1 MKILSVRLQNL
12 NSLRGEW
19 HIDFRDPAFAQS
31 NLFAIT
37 GPTGAGKSTL
47 LDAICLALYHQTPRL
62 KNLSQS
68 SNELMSRHS
77 AECLA
82 EVEFSVRDQS
92 YRAFWSQ
99 RRSRGAIDGNLQ
111 AAKVELAT
119 LDGTI
124 LTDKT
129 SEKLKLTEQLTGL
142 DFARFTRSMLLSQG
156 NFAAF
161 LNASA
166 NERAELLEELTGTEI
181 YSQISM
187 QVFQTCRDL
196 EQQQQLTQAKL
207 SGLQLLSAEELEVLT
222 ATELQLQ
229 AAQQSLLEQQQHL
242 QPQLDWWTQS
252 EMAAAQQQQAKQQLQ
267 HAEQALD
274 QAKVGLAKLE
284 SYPHVQK
291 LQPLYQALV
300 AARQQ
305 RDDFVVQQQQWQSKF
320 QPLAQAH
327 QAVGVQILQLAS
339 QRHTA
344 VTAQRQDWQ
353 QQQLQLQ
360 HLQSRRSSAV
370 QQAAQLAELLASLR
384 PQLAQ
389 LQQQQDQAQQLAQ
402 QIISLSDAQQQQ
414 LASGQQKKLQ
424 EQQLLAAQ
432 SQAEQHLQQLQQ
444 LQQQLDAATLH
455 QQAAVLQHDL
465 TALTDFQRCARQL
478 WQLQAKLAQLQHS
491 CQQHRQQEQQQSE
504 QLQKL
509 RQAYKAQTD
518 KVKDKELIVS
528 QQRQIASLAEY
539 RAALRPSEACPLC
552 GSAEHPA
559 IQQYQTMNP
568 SDAEQALQQAKTK
581 LDELRQQGEQQQ
593 QQLTKLQTELAGW
606 QQQHT
611 EFSQQSAVLSTQLA
625 GLPLQGVLASQAQQC
640 YQQQDD
646 AGLSTLQQ
654 QLQHQLSVCQQQ
666 LQQYQQQQTAL
677 LAAQQ
682 QLAQVQTE
690 LQQLTQQL
698 ALERQQYQQLQKD
711 QQQLQTQQQQL
722 QLFITQQSQQL
733 HQQLQQ
739 LGDQPYADQ
748 PSQQPSQQHSQ
759 QHSDA
764 DFNAES
770 NSDNRAAASLT
781 QLNDRLQHW
790 QQQLQLWQQQEQQL
804 TQLTQQLLQLQPQCE
819 QAQAELMQWQQLL
832 GQLPEAFAAVSNA
845 DITQLTTELQQQTR
859 LWQQQQQ
866 QLATLQGEQLSL
878 QQQQQRQAAELEQL
892 QHQWQQALAASPF
905 QSDVAFITAILT
917 EQQLLQ
923 LQQQKQQ
930 LQDAHTAALAL
941 LQQAEQRQAELAERK
956 TALEEAGTALPS
968 KATLEQQRADL
979 QQQLQQLSEQ
989 LGQTRQ
995 QLKQQQE
1002 LATTQAGLY
1011 QQLQDQQALYQ
1022 DWQKLNT
1029 LIGSA
1034 NGDKYRR
1041 FAQGLT
1047 LQQLIVLAN
1056 RQLDKLHSRYQLA
1069 RKADSELELWVLDSW
1084 QADAVRDTKTLSGGE
1099 SFLVSLA
1106 LALALSDLV
1115 SHKTRIDSLFLDEGF
1130 GTLDPDT
1137 LETALAALDSLQSS
1151 GKMIGI
1157 ISHVEA
1163 LKERIPVQIKV
1174 QKQAGSGWS
1183 QLVLPQV

>member
-19 HIDFRDPAFAQS
+19 KIDFRDEAFAQS

-68 SNELMSRHS
+68 SNELMSRHT

-82 EVEFSVRDQS
+82 EVEFSVREQS

-119 LDGTI
+119 LDGSI

-142 DFARFTRSMLLSQG
+142 DFARFTRSMLLAQG

-187 QVFQTCRDL
+187 QVFQNCREL
-196 EQQQQLTQAKL
+196 EQQQQITQAKL
-207 SGLQLLSAEELEVLT
+207 SGIQLLSAGQLAELT
-222 ATELQLQ
+222 ATEQQLLAAQQLALTSQQQLQPKLDWWQRFTAATQEQQRAQLQLQ
-229 AAQQSLLEQQQHL
+229 Q
-242 QPQLDWWTQS
+242 
-252 EMAAAQQQQAKQQLQ
+252 
-267 HAEQALD
+267 AEQALS
-274 QAKVGLAKLE
+274 QAKVGLAKLD
-284 SYPHVQK
+284 SYPQVQK

-300 AARQQ
+300 ASRQL
-305 RDDFVVQQQQWQSKF
+305 RDE
-320 QPLAQAH
+320 LAQ
-327 QAVGVQILQLAS
+327 
-339 QRHTA
+339 
-344 VTAQRQDWQ
+344 Q
-353 QQQLQLQ
+353 QQQLQQKFIPLSEAATQSSQQIWQRLQ
-360 HLQSRRSSAV
+360 QRSAMLTSQQQQLQ
-370 QQAAQLAELLASLR
+370 QQQQQLQQQVAQRGTATQLAEILAACR

-389 LQQQQDQAQQLAQ
+389 VQQQQQHAEK
-402 QIISLSDAQQQQ
+402 
-414 LASGQQKKLQ
+414 LASQVAALSEQLLKQQHRGQQKKQQ
-424 EQQLLAAQ
+424 EQQLQQAVQQASAKLAELQQ
-432 SQAEQHLQQLQQ
+432 SQQQIDAPQ
-444 LQQQLDAATLH
+444 LQQQLMLL
-455 QQAAVLQHDL
+455 QQDQR
-465 TALTDFQRCARQL
+465 ALTDVIRIAQQFWQQNQKQQ
-478 WQLQAKLAQLQHS
+478 QLQQASQQLQS
-491 CQQHRQQEQQQSE
+491 TESQLQQQLLQLRQQ
-504 QLQKL
+504 
-509 RQAYKAQTD
+509 YKAQTD
-518 KVKDKELIVS
+518 KVKDKEQILR
-528 QQRQIASLAEY
+528 QQQKITELT
-539 RAALRPSEACPLC
+539 ALRATLQPGEACPLC

-559 IQQYQTMNP
+559 VEHYQTLDP
-568 SDAEQALQQAKTK
+568 SEAEQ
-581 LDELRQQGEQQQ
+581 
-593 QQLTKLQTELAGW
+593 
-606 QQQHT
+606 
-611 EFSQQSAVLSTQLA
+611 
-625 GLPLQGVLASQAQQC
+625 
-640 YQQQDD
+640 
-646 AGLSTLQQ
+646 
-654 QLQHQLSVCQQQ
+654 
-666 LQQYQQQQTAL
+666 AL

-682 QLAQVQTE
+682 HLDALRLQGEQLQQQIARLQTQFTGHQTQLTDMSQQRQQLQTQLDAAPLSAELRLGAMSAFAQQDEQQLQQLLAQLQQQLSATQQQLALFQQQQQALLDAQQQAQQAQLQ
-690 LQQLTQQL
+690 LQQLTQEL
-698 ALERQQYQQLQKD
+698 ALERQQYQQWQKD
-711 QQQLQTQQQQL
+711 QQALQQQQSALL
-722 QLFITQQSQQL
+722 QDIQQQSALLQQQL
-733 HQQLQQ
+733 TGQALPADAAPLDLPTLTQQLQQ
-739 LGDQPYADQ
+739 R
-748 PSQQPSQQHSQ
+748 QH
-759 QHSDA
+759 
-764 DFNAES
+764 
-770 NSDNRAAASLT
+770 
-781 QLNDRLQHW
+781 
-790 QQQLQLWQQQEQQL
+790 QLQQWQQQEQQL
-804 TQLTQQLLQLQPQCE
+804 TLLDQQLLQLAPQVQQAALE
-819 QAQAELMQWQQLL
+819 QQQWQAKLDIAITSAAPPIA
-832 GQLPEAFAAVSNA
+832 LPEDLPLLTEQLSN
-845 DITQLTTELQQQTR
+845 QQQA
-859 LWQQQQQ
+859 WQQQQQ
-866 QLATLQGEQLSL
+866 QLATLQGEQHSL
-878 QQQQQRQAAELEQL
+878 QQRQQQQSSELESQ
-892 QHQWQQALAASPF
+892 QQQWQQALAASPF
-905 QSDVAFITAILT
+905 ASDVAFITAILS
-917 EQQLLQ
+917 EPQLQQ

-930 LQDAHTAALAL
+930 LQDALTAAQALFNQAQQQLVTLASNQKAL
-941 LQQAEQRQAELAERK
+941 MAAGETWPEQAA
-956 TALEEAGTALPS
+956 
-968 KATLEQQRADL
+968 LEQQRDEL

-989 LGQTRQ
+989 LGQIRQ

-1022 DWQKLNT
+1022 DWQKLNS

-1183 QLVLPQV
+1183 QLVLQKL

>member
-19 HIDFRDPAFAQS
+19 KIDFRDEAFAQS

-68 SNELMSRHS
+68 SNELMSRHT

-82 EVEFSVRDQS
+82 EVEFSVRDTS

-187 QVFQTCRDL
+187 QVFQNCREL
-196 EQQQQLTQAKL
+196 EQQQQITQAKL
-207 SGLQLLSAEELEVLT
+207 SGLQLSSAEQL
-222 ATELQLQ
+222 TELANTEQQLLATQQLETDKQQQLQ
-229 AAQQSLLEQQQHL
+229 
-242 QPQLDWWTQS
+242 PKLDWWTQF
-252 EMAAAQQQQAKQQLQ
+252 EAATSQQQQATQQLQ
-267 HAEQALD
+267 QAELALD
-274 QAKVGLAKLE
+274 QAKVGLAKLD
-284 SYPHVQK
+284 SYPQVQK

-300 AARQQ
+300 DARQQ
-305 RDDFVVQQQQWQSKF
+305 RDDLAQQQQQWQQKF
-320 QPLAQAH
+320 TPLSQAAQH
-327 QAVGVQILQLAS
+327 NSQQIWQLQQQRLAVF
-339 QRHTA
+339 TA
-344 VTAQRQDWQ
+344 Q
-353 QQQLQLQ
+353 QQQLQQQ
-360 HLQSRRSSAV
+360 HQ
-370 QQAAQLAELLASLR
+370 
-384 PQLAQ
+384 Q
-389 LQQQQDQAQQLAQ
+389 LQQQVAQRSSAAELAE
-402 QIISLSDAQQQQ
+402 I
-414 LASGQQKKLQ
+414 
-424 EQQLLAAQ
+424 LAACRP
-432 SQAEQHLQQLQQ
+432 QLQQ
-444 LQQQLDAATLH
+444 LQQQQQQAEKLATQIAALSTQLQQQLGSGQQKKLLEQQLQSAQQQAELKLTQLQQSQQQLDAPLL
-455 QQAAVLQHDL
+455 QQQLMLLQQDQH
-465 TALTDFQRCARQL
+465 ALSDFIRIARQL
-478 WQLQAKLAQLQHS
+478 WQQHSKQQQLQQDN
-491 CQQHRQQEQQQSE
+491 QQQQLTEQQFQQ
-504 QLQKL
+504 QLLQL
-509 RQAYKAQTD
+509 RQLYKEQTD
-518 KVKDKELIVS
+518 KVKDKELIVR
-528 QQRQIASLAEY
+528 QQQKISELT
-539 RAALRPSEACPLC
+539 ALRATLQPGDACPLC

-559 IQQYQTMNP
+559 IEHYQSLDP
-568 SDAEQALQQAKTK
+568 SEAEQALLLAKQQQDALRLQGEQLQQQIARLQTQLSGGQTQLAELTQQLLQLQTQ
-581 LDELRQQGEQQQ
+581 LDGAPLSKELRLAVTSAFSQQDDSQLQQLLAQLQQQLSTVQQQVALFQQQ
-593 QQLTKLQTELAGW
+593 QQALLEA
-606 QQQHT
+606 
-611 EFSQQSAVLSTQLA
+611 
-625 GLPLQGVLASQAQQC
+625 
-640 YQQQDD
+640 
-646 AGLSTLQQ
+646 
-654 QLQHQLSVCQQQ
+654 QQQ
-666 LQQYQQQQTAL
+666 LQQVQTQL
-677 LAAQQ
+677 Q
-682 QLAQVQTE
+682 QLAQE
-690 LQQLTQQL
+690 L
-698 ALERQQYQQLQKD
+698 ALERQQYQQWQKD
-711 QQQLQTQQQQL
+711 QQALQTQLTELQQDMQRQCSLLQQQL
-722 QLFITQQSQQL
+722 SDPVLAVEPTTADL
-733 HQQLQQ
+733 NVLTQQLQQ
-739 LGDQPYADQ
+739 
-748 PSQQPSQQHSQ
+748 
-759 QHSDA
+759 
-764 DFNAES
+764 
-770 NSDNRAAASLT
+770 R
-781 QLNDRLQHW
+781 
-790 QQQLQLWQQQEQQL
+790 QQQLLQWQQQEQQL
-804 TQLTQQLLQLQPQCE
+804 TLFAQKLQQLSPQAE
-819 QAQAELMQWQQLL
+819 QAAQ
-832 GQLPEAFAAVSNA
+832 
-845 DITQLTTELQQQTR
+845 ELQQWQSQLAMADAT
-859 LWQQQQQ
+859 LAVQAGLPGDVAILAQQLATYISDWQQQQQ
-866 QLATLQGEQLSL
+866 QLATLQGEQQSL
-878 QQQQQRQAAELEQL
+878 QQRQQQHSSALEQR
-892 QHQWQQALAASPF
+892 QQQWQQALAASPF
-905 QSDVAFITAILT
+905 ATDVAFITAILT

-930 LQDAHTAALAL
+930 LQNAHTAAQAL
-941 LQQAEQRQAELAERK
+941 LQQAEQQLLELANRK
-956 TALEEAGTALPS
+956 TMLEETGTELPA
-968 KATLEQQRADL
+968 KTVLEQLRADI

-989 LGQTRQ
+989 LGQIRQ

-1183 QLVLPQV
+1183 QLVLPQL

>member
-19 HIDFRDPAFAQS
+19 KIDFRDEAFAQS

-68 SNELMSRHS
+68 SNELMSRHT

-82 EVEFSVRDQS
+82 EVEFSVREQS

-119 LDGTI
+119 LDGSI
-124 LTDKT
+124 LTDKS

-187 QVFQTCRDL
+187 QVFQNCREL
-196 EQQQQLTQAKL
+196 EQQQQITQAKL
-207 SGLQLLSAEELEVLT
+207 SGLQLLSAEQLAEL
-222 ATELQLQ
+222 ASTEQQLL
-229 AAQQSLLEQQQHL
+229 AAQQLELNRQQQL
-242 QPQLDWWTQS
+242 QPKLDWWTQF
-252 EMAAAQQQQAKQQLQ
+252 EAANAQQQQAQQQLQ
-267 HAEQALD
+267 QAEQALD
-274 QAKVGLAKLE
+274 QAKVGLAKLD
-284 SYPHVQK
+284 SYPQVQK
-291 LQPLYQALV
+291 LQPLYQTLL

-305 RDDFVVQQQQWQSKF
+305 RDELAEQQQQWQHKF
-320 QPLAQAH
+320 TPLSTAAQH
-327 QAVGVQILQLAS
+327 SSQQIWQLLQQRLAVLTQQQQQVQ
-339 QRHTA
+339 
-344 VTAQRQDWQ
+344 Q
-353 QQQLQLQ
+353 QHQQLQLQ
-360 HLQSRRSSAV
+360 ISRRS
-370 QQAAQLAELLASLR
+370 AAGQLAELLAACR
-384 PQLAQ
+384 P
-389 LQQQQDQAQQLAQ
+389 
-402 QIISLSDAQQQQ
+402 
-414 LASGQQKKLQ
+414 
-424 EQQLLAAQ
+424 
-432 SQAEQHLQQLQQ
+432 QLQQ
-444 LQQQLDAATLH
+444 LQQQQLQAEKLTTQINELTRHLQQQLGSGQQKKLLEQQLQSAQQQAELKLQQLQQSQQNLDAPALQQQMTL
-455 QQAAVLQHDL
+455 LQHDQS
-465 TALTDFQRCARQL
+465 ALADFNRIARQL
-478 WQLQAKLAQLQHS
+478 WQLSAKQQQLQQDG
-491 CQQHRQQEQQQSE
+491 QQLQLQEQQFQQ
-504 QLQKL
+504 QLIQL
-509 RQAYKAQTD
+509 RQQYKEQND
-518 KVKDKELIVS
+518 KVKDKELIVR
-528 QQRQIASLAEY
+528 QQQKITELT
-539 RAALRPSEACPLC
+539 ALRATLQPGDACPLC

-559 IQQYQTMNP
+559 IEHYQTLDP
-568 SDAEQALQQAKTK
+568 SAAEQALLVAKQQQDALRLQGEQLQQQIARLQTQQSGGQAQ
-581 LDELRQQGEQQQ
+581 LTELSQQQTQLQIQLEAAPLSAELREAATSAFLQQDDGRLQQRLTQLQQQLGTIQQQLALFQQQ
-593 QQLTKLQTELAGW
+593 QQ
-606 QQQHT
+606 
-611 EFSQQSAVLSTQLA
+611 AV
-625 GLPLQGVLASQAQQC
+625 
-640 YQQQDD
+640 
-646 AGLSTLQQ
+646 
-654 QLQHQLSVCQQQ
+654 
-666 LQQYQQQQTAL
+666 

-682 QLAQVQTE
+682 QLQQVQTE

-698 ALERQQYQQLQKD
+698 ALERQQYQQWQKD
-711 QQQLQTQQQQL
+711 QQALQLQQSELHQDMQRICSMLQQQL
-722 QLFITQQSQQL
+722 AEPGVTAAADATTADFSAVTL
-733 HQQLQQ
+733 HLQQ
-739 LGDQPYADQ
+739 LL
-748 PSQQPSQQHSQ
+748 QQ
-759 QHSDA
+759 
-764 DFNAES
+764 
-770 NSDNRAAASLT
+770 R
-781 QLNDRLQHW
+781 
-790 QQQLQLWQQQEQQL
+790 QQQLLQWQQQEQQL
-804 TQLTQQLLQLQPQCE
+804 TLFAQQLQQLTPQCQQAGQELQLWQSQLGI
-819 QAQAELMQWQQLL
+819 AEIT
-832 GQLPEAFAAVSNA
+832 PTTFAAVQADLPADAEVLSAQLAAQISNW
-845 DITQLTTELQQQTR
+845 R
-859 LWQQQQQ
+859 QQQQ
-866 QLATLQGEQLSL
+866 QLAQLSGEQQSL
-878 QQQQQRQAAELEQL
+878 TQRQQQQSNELEQL
-892 QHQWQQALAASPF
+892 QQQWQQTLAASPF
-905 QSDVAFITAILT
+905 ATDVAFITAILT
-917 EQQLLQ
+917 EQQLQQLQ
-923 LQQQKQQ
+923 LQKQQ
-930 LQDAHTAALAL
+930 LQHAHTAALAL
-941 LQQAEQRQAELAERK
+941 LQQAEHQQAELVKRK
-956 TALEEAGTALPS
+956 TLLVETSTELPA
-968 KATLEQQRADL
+968 KTVLEQLRADI

-989 LGQTRQ
+989 LGQIRQ

-1002 LATTQAGLY
+1002 LAATQAGLY
-1011 QQLQDQQALYQ
+1011 PQLQDQQALYQ

-1183 QLVLPQV
+1183 QLVLPSV

>member
-19 HIDFRDPAFAQS
+19 KIDFRDEAFAQS

-68 SNELMSRHS
+68 SNELMSRHT

-82 EVEFSVRDQS
+82 EVEFSVREQS

-99 RRSRGAIDGNLQ
+99 RRSRGAVDGNLQ

-129 SEKLKLTEQLTGL
+129 SEKLKITEQLTGL

-187 QVFQTCRDL
+187 QVFQNCREL

-207 SGLQLLSAEELEVLT
+207 SGLQLLSAEQLSELASSEQ
-222 ATELQLQ
+222 QLL
-229 AAQQSLLEQQQHL
+229 AAQQLATEQQQQL
-242 QPQLDWWTQS
+242 QPKLDWWTRFF
-252 EMAAAQQQQAKQQLQ
+252 AATSQQQQAKQQLQ
-267 HAEQALD
+267 QAEQALD
-274 QAKVGLAKLE
+274 QAKVGLAKLD
-284 SYPHVQK
+284 SYPQVQK
-291 LQPLYQALV
+291 LQPLYQALL
-300 AARQQ
+300 AARQL
-305 RDDFVVQQQQWQSKF
+305 RDELEGQQQQWQQKF
-320 QPLAQAH
+320 TPLSQAQ
-327 QAVGVQILQLAS
+327 QQSSQQIWLLLQQKFALL
-339 QRHTA
+339 
-344 VTAQRQDWQ
+344 TAQHQQLQHQ
-353 QQQLQLQ
+353 QQQLQ
-360 HLQSRRSSAV
+360 
-370 QQAAQLAELLASLR
+370 QQVAQRGAAGQLAE
-384 PQLAQ
+384 
-389 LQQQQDQAQQLAQ
+389 
-402 QIISLSDAQQQQ
+402 I
-414 LASGQQKKLQ
+414 
-424 EQQLLAAQ
+424 LAACRP
-432 SQAEQHLQQLQQ
+432 QLQQ
-444 LQQQLDAATLH
+444 LQQQQ
-455 QQAAVLQHDL
+455 QQAEQLAMQVAALSGQLQQQQQSGLQKKQREQQLQQAVQQAGQTLTQLQQSQQQIDAPQL
-465 TALTDFQRCARQL
+465 QQQLLLLQQEQRGLTDFIRIAQQL
-478 WQLQAKLAQLQHS
+478 WQQQHKQQQLQQES
-491 CQQHRQQEQQQSE
+491 QQQHLNEQQLQQQLE
-504 QLQKL
+504 QLRKL
-509 RQAYKAQTD
+509 YKEQTD
-518 KVKDKELIVS
+518 KVKDKELIVR
-528 QQRQIASLAEY
+528 QQQKISELT
-539 RAALRPSEACPLC
+539 ALRATLQPGDACPLC

-559 IQQYQTMNP
+559 IEQYQTLDP
-568 SDAEQALQQAKTK
+568 SAAEQ
-581 LDELRQQGEQQQ
+581 
-593 QQLTKLQTELAGW
+593 
-606 QQQHT
+606 
-611 EFSQQSAVLSTQLA
+611 
-625 GLPLQGVLASQAQQC
+625 
-640 YQQQDD
+640 
-646 AGLSTLQQ
+646 
-654 QLQHQLSVCQQQ
+654 
-666 LQQYQQQQTAL
+666 AL

-682 QLAQVQTE
+682 QLDALRLQGEQLQQQIARLQTQFSGNQSQLSEISLLQQQLQTQLDGAPLSAELRLAALSAFLQQDAQQLQQLLAQLQQQLSATQQQLVMFQQQQQALLEAQQQAQQVQHQ
-690 LQQLTQQL
+690 LQQLTQEL
-698 ALERQQYQQLQKD
+698 ALERQQYQQWQKD
-711 QQQLQTQQQQL
+711 QQALQQQQTALQQDIRQQSALLQQQLTGQALAADAEPLDLQRLTLQLQQRQQQL
-722 QLFITQQSQQL
+722 QQ
-733 HQQLQQ
+733 
-739 LGDQPYADQ
+739 
-748 PSQQPSQQHSQ
+748 
-759 QHSDA
+759 
-764 DFNAES
+764 
-770 NSDNRAAASLT
+770 
-781 QLNDRLQHW
+781 
-790 QQQLQLWQQQEQQL
+790 WQQQEQQL
-804 TQLTQQLLQLQPQCE
+804 TLLGEQLLQVTPQVQ
-819 QAQAELMQWQQLL
+819 QA
-832 GQLPEAFAAVSNA
+832 
-845 DITQLTTELQQQTR
+845 TQELQQWQAKLDMAIATAAAPMA
-859 LWQQQQQ
+859 LPDDLATLTAQLANQQQAWQLQLQ
-866 QLATLQGEQLSL
+866 QLATLQGEQQSL
-878 QQQQQRQAAELEQL
+878 QQRQQQQLTELERQQL
-892 QHQWQQALAASPF
+892 QWQQALAGSPF
-905 QSDVAFITAILT
+905 ASDIAFITAILS

-930 LQDAHTAALAL
+930 LQDAQTAAQAL
-941 LQQAEQRQAELAERK
+941 LQQAEQQLLELASRK
-956 TALEEAGTALPS
+956 TALMTTSEAWPEQTALQ
-968 KATLEQQRADL
+968 QQRADI

-989 LGQTRQ
+989 LGQIRQ
-995 QLKQQQE
+995 QLKQQQQ

-1183 QLVLPQV
+1183 QLVLPQL

>member
-19 HIDFRDPAFAQS
+19 KIDFRDEAFAQS

-68 SNELMSRHS
+68 SNELMSRHT

-82 EVEFSVRDQS
+82 EVEFSVREQS

-187 QVFQTCRDL
+187 QVFQNCREL
-196 EQQQQLTQAKL
+196 EQQQQITQAKL
-207 SGLQLLSAEELEVLT
+207 SGLQLLSAEQLAELGY
-222 ATELQLQ
+222 TEQQLL
-229 AAQQSLLEQQQHL
+229 AAQQLQQSKQQQL
-242 QPQLDWWTQS
+242 QPKLDWWTQFEAS
-252 EMAAAQQQQAKQQLQ
+252 TTQQQQARYQLQ
-267 HAEQALD
+267 QAEQALD
-274 QAKVGLAKLE
+274 QAKVGLAKLD
-284 SYPHVQK
+284 SYPQVLK
-291 LQPLYQALV
+291 LQPLYQQLV
-300 AARQQ
+300 DARQL
-305 RDDFVVQQQQWQSKF
+305 RDDLADQQQQWQHKF
-320 QPLAQAH
+320 APLSHAAQ
-327 QAVGVQILQLAS
+327 QNGQQIWQLQQQRLAVFTQ
-339 QRHTA
+339 
-344 VTAQRQDWQ
+344 Q
-353 QQQLQLQ
+353 QQQLQQQ
-360 HLQSRRSSAV
+360 HQ
-370 QQAAQLAELLASLR
+370 
-384 PQLAQ
+384 Q
-389 LQQQQDQAQQLAQ
+389 LQQQVSSRSAASQLA
-402 QIISLSDAQQQQ
+402 
-414 LASGQQKKLQ
+414 
-424 EQQLLAAQ
+424 EVLAACRP
-432 SQAEQHLQQLQQ
+432 QLQQ
-444 LQQQLDAATLH
+444 LQQQQLQAEKLTTQNNELTRQLQQQIGSGQQKKQHEQQLQSAQQQAELTLQQLQQSQQQLDAAAL
-455 QQAAVLQHDL
+455 QQQLAVLQQDQSVL
-465 TALTDFQRCARQL
+465 TEFIRIARQL
-478 WQLQAKLAQLQHS
+478 WQFNTKQQQLQHDG
-491 CQQHRQQEQQQSE
+491 QQQQLQEQQLQQ
-504 QLQKL
+504 QLVQL
-509 RQAYKAQTD
+509 RQQYKAQND
-518 KVKDKELIVS
+518 KVKDKELIVR
-528 QQRQIASLAEY
+528 QQQKITELT
-539 RAALRPSEACPLC
+539 ALRATLQPGDACPLC

-559 IQQYQTMNP
+559 VEHYQSLDP
-568 SDAEQALQQAKTK
+568 SEAEQALLLAKQQQDA
-581 LDELRQQGEQQQ
+581 LRLQGEQLQQQIARLQTQQSGGQSQLAELLQQQTQLQTQLDAAPLSADLRFEASSAFLQQDDGQLQQLLVQLQQQLSAIQQQLTLFQQQ
-593 QQLTKLQTELAGW
+593 QQALL
-606 QQQHT
+606 
-611 EFSQQSAVLSTQLA
+611 
-625 GLPLQGVLASQAQQC
+625 
-640 YQQQDD
+640 D
-646 AGLSTLQQ
+646 A
-654 QLQHQLSVCQQQ
+654 QQQ
-666 LQQYQQQQTAL
+666 LQQVQTQL
-677 LAAQQ
+677 Q
-682 QLAQVQTE
+682 QLA
-690 LQQLTQQL
+690 QQL
-698 ALERQQYQQLQKD
+698 ALERQQYQQWQKD
-711 QQQLQTQQQQL
+711 QQTLQAQQAELQQDMQRQCSLLQQQLSDPALATDPTTADINALTQQLQQRQQQL
-722 QLFITQQSQQL
+722 QQ
-733 HQQLQQ
+733 
-739 LGDQPYADQ
+739 
-748 PSQQPSQQHSQ
+748 
-759 QHSDA
+759 
-764 DFNAES
+764 
-770 NSDNRAAASLT
+770 
-781 QLNDRLQHW
+781 
-790 QQQLQLWQQQEQQL
+790 WQQQEQQL
-804 TQLTQQLLQLQPQCE
+804 TMFAQQLQQLSP
-819 QAQAELMQWQQLL
+819 QAQQ
-832 GQLPEAFAAVSNA
+832 AA
-845 DITQLTTELQQQTR
+845 QELQQWRSQLSMATPTIAVQAT
-859 LWQQQQQ
+859 LPDDVAILAAQLATCISDWQQQQQ
-866 QLATLQGEQLSL
+866 QLATLQGEQQSL
-878 QQQQQRQAAELEQL
+878 QQRQQQQAGALEQL
-892 QHQWQQALAASPF
+892 QQQWQQALTASPF
-905 QSDVAFITAILT
+905 ATDVAFITAILT
-917 EQQLLQ
+917 EQQLHQLQ
-923 LQQQKQQ
+923 LQKQQ

-941 LQQAEQRQAELAERK
+941 LQQAEQQQAELAKRK
-956 TALEEAGTALPS
+956 TMLEETGTELPA
-968 KATLEQQRADL
+968 KDVLEQLRTDI

-989 LGQTRQ
+989 LGQIRQ
-995 QLKQQQE
+995 QLRQQQE

-1163 LKERIPVQIKV
+1163 LKERIPVQIRV

-1183 QLVLPQV
+1183 QLVLPQL

>member
-12 NSLRGEW
+12 NSLRGDW
-19 HIDFRDPAFAQS
+19 YIDFRDEAFAQS

-68 SNELMSRHS
+68 SNELMSRHT

-82 EVEFSVRDQS
+82 EVEFSVREHS

-129 SEKLKLTEQLTGL
+129 SEKLKLIEQLTGL

-196 EQQQQLTQAKL
+196 EQQQQITQVKL
-207 SGLQLLSAEELEVLT
+207 SGLQLLSAEQLAELTRAEQ
-222 ATELQLQ
+222 QLR
-229 AAQQSLLEQQQHL
+229 AAQQLALNAQQQL
-242 QPQLDWWTQS
+242 QPKLDWWTQV
-252 EMAAAQQQQAKQQLQ
+252 EAATTQQQQAKQQLL

-274 QAKVGLAKLE
+274 QAKVGLAKLD
-284 SYPHVQK
+284 SYPQVQK

-305 RDDFVVQQQQWQSKF
+305 RDELEAQQQQWLQKF
-320 QPLAQAH
+320 TPLSQAAKH
-327 QAVGVQILQLAS
+327 SSQQIWQLLQQRLAVFTV
-339 QRHTA
+339 
-344 VTAQRQDWQ
+344 Q
-353 QQQLQLQ
+353 QQQLQQQHQQLQ
-360 HLQSRRSSAV
+360 QEVAQRG
-370 QQAAQLAELLASLR
+370 AAGQLAEMLAACR
-384 PQLAQ
+384 PQLAHLQQQQQQVEHLATQIAGLSEQ
-389 LQQQQDQAQQLAQ
+389 LQQQQQ
-402 QIISLSDAQQQQ
+402 
-414 LASGQQKKLQ
+414 SGQQKKQQ
-424 EQQLLAAQ
+424 EQQLQQALQQ
-432 SQAEQHLQQLQQ
+432 SEQKLQQLQQ
-444 LQQQLDAATLH
+444 SQLQIEAPVLQQQLVLL
-455 QQAAVLQHDL
+455 QQDQR
-465 TALTDFQRCARQL
+465 ALADFIRIAQQL
-478 WQLQAKLAQLQHS
+478 WQQHSKQQQLQQES
-491 CQQHRQQEQQQSE
+491 LQQQLAEQQSQQQLLTLRQQ
-504 QLQKL
+504 
-509 RQAYKAQTD
+509 YKAQYD
-518 KVKDKELIVS
+518 KVKDKELILR
-528 QQRQIASLAEY
+528 QQQKITELT
-539 RAALRPSEACPLC
+539 ALRATLQSGESCPLC
-552 GSAEHPA
+552 GSVEHPA
-559 IQQYQTMNP
+559 IEHYQTLDP
-568 SDAEQALQQAKTK
+568 SEAEQALIAAKQ
-581 LDELRQQGEQQQ
+581 LQDALRLQGEQLQQQIARLQTQFSGHQAQLAELSQLQSQLQTQLDAMPLSAALLQAATSALTQRDDQQLQQLWAQLQQQLNTTQQQLTLFQQQ
-593 QQLTKLQTELAGW
+593 QQALLDAQT
-606 QQQHT
+606 
-611 EFSQQSAVLSTQLA
+611 
-625 GLPLQGVLASQAQQC
+625 
-640 YQQQDD
+640 
-646 AGLSTLQQ
+646 
-654 QLQHQLSVCQQQ
+654 Q
-666 LQQYQQQQTAL
+666 LQQ
-677 LAAQQ
+677 
-682 QLAQVQTE
+682 VQTQ
-690 LQQLTQQL
+690 LQQLTQEL
-698 ALERQQYQQLQKD
+698 ALERQQYQQWQKD
-711 QQQLQTQQQQL
+711 QQALQQQQTLLQQDFLQQSTLLQQLLAGQTLAADAKPADLQVLSQQLQQRQQQL
-722 QLFITQQSQQL
+722 QQ
-733 HQQLQQ
+733 
-739 LGDQPYADQ
+739 
-748 PSQQPSQQHSQ
+748 
-759 QHSDA
+759 
-764 DFNAES
+764 
-770 NSDNRAAASLT
+770 
-781 QLNDRLQHW
+781 
-790 QQQLQLWQQQEQQL
+790 WQQQEQQL
-804 TQLTQQLLQLQPQCE
+804 TLLGQQLLQLTPQVQ
-819 QAQAELMQWQQLL
+819 QAAQ
-832 GQLPEAFAAVSNA
+832 
-845 DITQLTTELQQQTR
+845 ELQQWQAKLDMAIATAAMPSGWPDDVAI
-859 LWQQQQQ
+859 LAEQLTNQQNAWQQQQQ
-866 QLATLQGEQLSL
+866 QLATLQGEQQSL
-878 QQQQQRQAAELEQL
+878 QQRQQQQSTELARQQ
-892 QHQWQQALAASPF
+892 QQWQQALADSPF
-905 QSDVAFITAILT
+905 ASDVAFITAILT
-917 EQQLLQ
+917 EQQLQQ
-923 LQQQKQQ
+923 LQHQKQQ
-930 LQDAHTAALAL
+930 LQDAQTAAQAL
-941 LQQAEQRQAELAERK
+941 LQQAEQQLIDLANRK
-956 TALEEAGTALPS
+956 TALAATSETLPE
-968 KATLEQQRADL
+968 KAELEQQRDEI

-1011 QQLQDQQALYQ
+1011 QQLQDQQALYE

-1084 QADAVRDTKTLSGGE
+1084 QADTVRDTKTLSGGE

-1183 QLVLPQV
+1183 QLVLPQR